1 MDFWRLSSVMKLSG
15 GKGGGE
21 YKPPVTATG
30 AAADRK
36 LETIIL
42 WATIQQVQKKMSAS
56 FFGSSQSQSL
66 LFLL

>member
-1 MDFWRLSSVMKLSG
+1 MKVLNMDFWRLSSVMKLSG

-42 WATIQQVQKKMSAS
+42 WATIQHIVTNPSAKKK
-56 FFGSSQSQSL
+56 
-66 LFLL
+66 